1 MALLGLMWPW
11 CAKIAQPLLALL
23 YRIFKL
29 KFCQGFLSWSFVNIL
44 KLKLSRF
51 WNWRF
56 VKKPAVDNVD
66 KISFDTAYPLGGG
79 WGSAGWWC
87 KKVIWPL
94 FLWYQ
99 TILNKKFLFLTNWE
113 TVILTLGVSDR
124 QKESDSNH
132 NSSHMC
138 FLTALLDSSHRC
150 ILYRPGQLVFS
161 PDWFDAIQRPF
172 LWMAVLRFNWNW
184 ISVKSPP
191 HNMMG
196 TNLLVGLAL
205 DSIL

>member
-11 CAKIAQPLLALL
+11 YAKIAQPLLALL

-94 FLWYQ
+94 FLPFQ
-99 TILNKKFLFLTNWE
+99 TILRIHFLSDLVTLVPSLPCLVRPWISLSLFSFEFCSNWICQVVTGISLVE
-113 TVILTLGVSDR
+113 
-124 QKESDSNH
+124 
-132 NSSHMC
+132 
-138 FLTALLDSSHRC
+138 LLD
-150 ILYRPGQLVFS
+150 L
-161 PDWFDAIQRPF
+161 
-172 LWMAVLRFNWNW
+172 
-184 ISVKSPP
+184 VKSL
-191 HNMMG
+191 HG
-196 TNLLVGLAL
+196 IV
-205 DSIL
+205 